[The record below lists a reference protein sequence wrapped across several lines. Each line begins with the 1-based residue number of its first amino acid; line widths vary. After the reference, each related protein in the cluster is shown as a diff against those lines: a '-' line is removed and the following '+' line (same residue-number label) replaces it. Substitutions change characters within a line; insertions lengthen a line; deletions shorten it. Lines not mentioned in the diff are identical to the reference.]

1 MTATPDFRMVM
12 LALGTPNAELDDAW
26 QKAADRTVTAE
37 QLAAAKRIIS
47 RMTKV
52 DPGATFDAAHDA
64 DVQLLERFG
73 KPRPVHRARGRVSV
87 VVDGE
92 ETLDTIRAAT
102 EAIERLR
109 LELGALESRRLG
121 LMVDAVNEDRLP
133 VTVVAAAAGITRE
146 RYYQLLRAAQKANG
160 DRQE

>member
-1 MTATPDFRMVM
+1 MTVTPDFRMVM

-26 QKAADRTVTAE
+26 QKATDRTVTAE
-37 QLAAAKRIIS
+37 ELAAAKRIIS
-47 RMTKV
+47 RMTRV
-52 DPGATFDAAHDA
+52 APGEIFDAAHDD

-87 VVDGE
+87 AIDGE
-92 ETLDTIRAAT
+92 ETLDTIRGAT
-102 EAIERLR
+102 EAIERMR